1 MGNSIIECLFVC
13 FSVGGMRL
21 DIEKGKPKFTLKD
34 WNGVEI
40 SVCTLLLLIYLDDDD
55 DRRKEGRKELCRH
68 THAHSCALCLP
79 LRQPRI
85 NGILASTDTPNPT
98 VLAHKQL
105 SPLKGVS
112 VPWRNG

>member
-1 MGNSIIECLFVC
+1 MSFRIDTKVSPISSIKIMGNSIIECLFVC

-55 DRRKEGRKELCRH
+55 DRRKEGRNCAGTHMHTRVLCACH
-68 THAHSCALCLP
+68 
-79 LRQPRI
+79 
-85 NGILASTDTPNPT
+85 
-98 VLAHKQL
+98 
-105 SPLKGVS
+105 
-112 VPWRNG
+112 